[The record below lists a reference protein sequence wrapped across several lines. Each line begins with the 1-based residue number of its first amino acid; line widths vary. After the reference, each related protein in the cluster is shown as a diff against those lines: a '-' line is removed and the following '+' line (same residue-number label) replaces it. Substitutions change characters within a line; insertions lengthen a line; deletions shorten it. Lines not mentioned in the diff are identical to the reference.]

1 MQNFNCTRLT
11 NSEFSLSSCLFNV
24 TVLNILHNI
33 FQAIM
38 PVINENLSVQR
49 VPIGLG
55 TGGQF

>member
-1 MQNFNCTRLT
+1 MQIFNCTRLT
-11 NSEFSLSSCLFNV
+11 NSEFSLNSCLFNV

-38 PVINENLSVQR
+38 PVINENLSVQG